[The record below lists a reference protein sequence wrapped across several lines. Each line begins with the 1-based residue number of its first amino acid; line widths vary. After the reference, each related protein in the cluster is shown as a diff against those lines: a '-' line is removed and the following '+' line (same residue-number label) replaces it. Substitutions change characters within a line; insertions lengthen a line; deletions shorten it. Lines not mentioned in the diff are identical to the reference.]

1 MTLQLW
7 HALSGT
13 NAMQVNLKLFLT
25 APTKNKT
32 VLLIVIRDRTKTP
45 HEKICGD
52 MRRDLDTIWG
62 SLVKP
67 PEFADSPLDEFFD
80 LQYVS
85 LPSYEL
91 EEDDFRAECTLLRRR
106 FLPDTESTYIRP
118 DESKVL
124 PPAPKC
130 PQAPCAQTTGM
141 HMRTAAAK

>member
-1 MTLQLW
+1 M
-7 HALSGT
+7 
-13 NAMQVNLKLFLT
+13 NLKLFLT

-67 PEFADSPLDEFFD
+67 PEYAESSLEEFFE

-85 LPSYEL
+85 LPSFEL

-106 FLPDTESTYIRP
+106 FLPDTESTYIRS
-118 DESKVL
+118 DETKVL
-124 PPAPKC
+124 PPPHSVRMSRTRTRRL
-130 PQAPCAQTTGM
+130 QACIVLRSLAHDASRAG
-141 HMRTAAAK
+141 